1 VSDQPQMAS
10 VLHLHGQ
17 RAWHDEATIIG
28 NGQALA
34 ALRDLIETALAE
46 GNAKGEFFVA
56 DGEGYSLT
64 VKLRPAPF
72 GDPTWEEAR
81 LPYSDPIANP
91 CSGEFD
97 LQNAC
102 DSKTTD

>member
-28 NGQALA
+28 NGQALT
-34 ALRDLIETALAE
+34 ALRDLIISALAGRE
-46 GNAKGEFFVA
+46 ATGTFFVA

-72 GDPTWEEAR
+72 GDPTWNASR

-91 CSGEFD
+91 PTES
-97 LQNAC
+97 
-102 DSKTTD
+102 